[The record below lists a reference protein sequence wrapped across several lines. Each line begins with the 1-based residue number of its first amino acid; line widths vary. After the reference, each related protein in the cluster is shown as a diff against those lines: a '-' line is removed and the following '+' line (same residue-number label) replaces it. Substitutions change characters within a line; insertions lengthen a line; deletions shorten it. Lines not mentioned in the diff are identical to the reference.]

1 MLVKMCHEWFILE
14 INSNV
19 MAVNKDKDY
28 NQDLI
33 YILEINYH
41 FKYKILIKRR
51 IDYNYFFCCI
61 STN

>member
-1 MLVKMCHEWFILE
+1 
-14 INSNV
+14 

-51 IDYNYFFCCI
+51 VDYNDFFCCI